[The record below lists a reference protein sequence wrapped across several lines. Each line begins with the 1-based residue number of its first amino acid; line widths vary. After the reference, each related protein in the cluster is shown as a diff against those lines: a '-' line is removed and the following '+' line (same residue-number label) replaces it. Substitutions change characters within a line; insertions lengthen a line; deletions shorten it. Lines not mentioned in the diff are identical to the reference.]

1 MPRGIAHFFLRRRAR
16 APFAGDAE
24 QPGGQHHDPAEQPE
38 HAVHCDPERPERQRD
53 QPDERPQEQCQD
65 RERPADHQQQ
75 APQEKLDHRLSILVA
90 MSFDRNALTRHLV
103 AAWLLTATLCASA
116 ALPQAAGE
124 APVPTLAPM
133 IKRVSPAVVNIATRG
148 TIRERTPLLE
158 DPYFRRF
165 FDIPELGPRE
175 RQFQSAGSGVIF
187 DAKNGYIVTNA
198 HVVDNATEIT
208 VTLQDGRDLTA
219 TVVGSDVP
227 SDVAVVKVPSEGL
240 TQVALGDSTH
250 LEVGDFV
257 VAIGNPFGLQN
268 TVTSG
273 IVSGLGRSNI
283 NPDGYEDFIQTDA
296 SINPGNSGGALVN
309 LKGEL
314 VGINSAILS
323 RSGGNIG
330 IGFAIPV
337 NLARSIMDQLIKYG
351 SVKRGLLGV
360 SIYSLTP
367 DMAKALNI
375 AGTQGV
381 LVSQVTGGSAA
392 EKAGIK
398 PGDVITNIN
407 RQAIK
412 SNSELRNAIGLARVG
427 DQLDVA
433 LIRDRKPIHVSA
445 VITDVPAAKTAADTG
460 KTPAPSAADSP
471 PLHPGLQGATLVD
484 GSGGVEVRSVEPRS
498 PAAQWLRNGDRIEG
512 ANSRTVKNLEDLRG
526 AAKRGGAL
534 VLVVRRGSAV
544 ILVPLRAP

>member
-1 MPRGIAHFFLRRRAR
+1 MFIRLKALPVALACCAVTLAI
-16 APFAGDAE
+16 
-24 QPGGQHHDPAEQPE
+24 PA
-38 HAVHCDPERPERQRD
+38 V
-53 QPDERPQEQCQD
+53 
-65 RERPADHQQQ
+65 
-75 APQEKLDHRLSILVA
+75 
-90 MSFDRNALTRHLV
+90 
-103 AAWLLTATLCASA
+103 A
-116 ALPQAAGE
+116 ALPQAVGE
-124 APVPTLAPM
+124 TPMPTLAPM

-148 TIRERTPLLE
+148 TIRERTPQNPLLE
-158 DPYFRRF
+158 DPFFRRF
-165 FDIPELGPRE
+165 FDIPDMGPRE

-227 SDVAVVKVPSEGL
+227 SDVAVLKVPPESL
-240 TQVALGDSTH
+240 TQVALGDSTKI
-250 LEVGDFV
+250 EAGAYVI
-257 VAIGNPFGLQN
+257 AIGNPFGLQH

-273 IVSGLGRSNI
+273 IVSGLGRSGI
-283 NPDGYEDFIQTDA
+283 NPEGYEDFIQTDA

-337 NLARSIMDQLIKYG
+337 NMARSIMDQLLKYG

-367 DMAKALNI
+367 DTAKSLDLAN
-375 AGTQGV
+375 TQGV
-381 LVSQVTGGSAA
+381 LVSQVSEGSAA

-398 PGDVITNIN
+398 PGDVITTIN
-407 RQAIK
+407 GQPIK

-427 DQLDVA
+427 DKLDISI
-433 LIRDRKPIHVSA
+433 IRDRKPQQMVA
-445 VITDVPAAKTAADTG
+445 VITELPATTTAATTKSAPAG
-460 KTPAPSAADSP
+460 TPADASVV
-471 PLHPGLQGATLVD
+471 HPGLTGATLTD
-484 GSGGVEVRSVEPRS
+484 APEGGVQIRAIEPRS
-498 PAAQWLRNGDRIEG
+498 PASQLFRTGDRIEG
-512 ANSRTVKNLEDLRG
+512 VNRTSIANLKELREI
-526 AAKRGGAL
+526 AK
-534 VLVVRRGSAV
+534 
-544 ILVPLRAP
+544 